1 MDTFNEDPKPGRL
14 VLPLVLIGM
23 IATTYTFIN
32 RVATNND
39 LEIEPSVE
47 QVVVEPD
54 EEPVSED
61 TTTTTTTT
69 LPGEVVT
76 YLEEIS
82 SEKIQSIDLATKVL
96 EANDKWDNEDTTYQ
110 EAKDEFANFIND
122 AQQFVETVSEPGPP
136 STFAGL
142 VKSHEE
148 LKSLADLIFADTEE
162 LLEGLTS
169 SDTGERRSAD
179 INSFNNE
186 KFKIQDLES
195 FDPSN
200 VDVSIFSAG
209 SSVAKK
215 YAQSFIDSGGY
226 VIDLSSEFRYD
237 DDKLLIIPEVNGNL
251 ISNLN
256 KPSIIANPNCSTS
269 QLLMILQPIHK
280 KFEIEFVN
288 IATYQALSRTGKAWL
303 L

>member
-54 EEPVSED
+54 EEPISED

-82 SEKIQSIDLATKVL
+82 SERIQSIDLATKVL
-96 EANDKWDNEDTTYQ
+96 EANDKWDNEEITYQ
-110 EAKDEFANFIND
+110 EAKDEFANFIED
-122 AQQFVETVSEPGPP
+122 AQQFVITVSEPGPP

-148 LKSLADLIFADTEE
+148 LKSLAELIFADTEE

-169 SDTGERRSAD
+169 SDTGERRSAALD
-179 INSFNNE
+179 SFNNNINLFQE
-186 KFKIQDLES
+186 KIDE
-195 FDPSN
+195 
-200 VDVSIFSAG
+200 I
-209 SSVAKK
+209 VA
-215 YAQSFIDSGGY
+215 INTSG
-226 VIDLSSEFRYD
+226 
-237 DDKLLIIPEVNGNL
+237 
-251 ISNLN
+251 
-256 KPSIIANPNCSTS
+256 
-269 QLLMILQPIHK
+269 
-280 KFEIEFVN
+280 
-288 IATYQALSRTGKAWL
+288 
-303 L
+303 

>member
-39 LEIEPSVE
+39 LEIEPSVD

-54 EEPVSED
+54 EEPESED

-69 LPGEVVT
+69 LPGEVVS

-96 EANDKWDNEDTTYQ
+96 EANDKWDNEDITYQ
-110 EAKDEFANFIND
+110 EAKDEFANFIEE

-136 STFAGL
+136 TTFAGL

-148 LKSLADLIFADTEE
+148 LKSLVELIFADTEE

-169 SDTGERRSAD
+169 SDTGERRSAALD
-179 INSFNNE
+179 SFNNNINLFQE
-186 KFKIQDLES
+186 KIDE
-195 FDPSN
+195 
-200 VDVSIFSAG
+200 I
-209 SSVAKK
+209 VA
-215 YAQSFIDSGGY
+215 INTSG
-226 VIDLSSEFRYD
+226 
-237 DDKLLIIPEVNGNL
+237 
-251 ISNLN
+251 
-256 KPSIIANPNCSTS
+256 
-269 QLLMILQPIHK
+269 
-280 KFEIEFVN
+280 
-288 IATYQALSRTGKAWL
+288 
-303 L
+303 

>member
-1 MDTFNEDPKPGRL
+1 
-14 VLPLVLIGM
+14 M

-39 LEIEPSVE
+39 LEIEPSVD

-54 EEPVSED
+54 EEPESED

-69 LPGEVVT
+69 LPGEVVS

-96 EANDKWDNEDTTYQ
+96 EANDKWDNEDITYQ
-110 EAKDEFANFIND
+110 EAKDEFANFIED

-148 LKSLADLIFADTEE
+148 LKSLAELIFADTEE

-169 SDTGERRSAD
+169 SDTGERRSAALD
-179 INSFNNE
+179 SFNDNINL
-186 KFKIQDLES
+186 FQDKIDE
-195 FDPSN
+195 
-200 VDVSIFSAG
+200 I
-209 SSVAKK
+209 VA
-215 YAQSFIDSGGY
+215 INTSG
-226 VIDLSSEFRYD
+226 
-237 DDKLLIIPEVNGNL
+237 
-251 ISNLN
+251 
-256 KPSIIANPNCSTS
+256 
-269 QLLMILQPIHK
+269 
-280 KFEIEFVN
+280 
-288 IATYQALSRTGKAWL
+288 
-303 L
+303 

>member
-32 RVATNND
+32 RVSTNNN

-47 QVVVEPD
+47 QVVVEAD

-96 EANDKWDNEDTTYQ
+96 EANDNWDNEDITYQ
-110 EAKDEFANFIND
+110 EAKDEFSNFIED

-148 LKSLADLIFADTEE
+148 LKSLAELIFADTEE

-169 SDTGERRSAD
+169 SDTGERRSAALD
-179 INSFNNE
+179 SFNDNINLFQE
-186 KFKIQDLES
+186 KIDE
-195 FDPSN
+195 
-200 VDVSIFSAG
+200 I
-209 SSVAKK
+209 VA
-215 YAQSFIDSGGY
+215 INTSG
-226 VIDLSSEFRYD
+226 
-237 DDKLLIIPEVNGNL
+237 
-251 ISNLN
+251 
-256 KPSIIANPNCSTS
+256 
-269 QLLMILQPIHK
+269 
-280 KFEIEFVN
+280 
-288 IATYQALSRTGKAWL
+288 
-303 L
+303 

>member
-1 MDTFNEDPKPGRL
+1 MDTFNDDPKPGRL

-32 RVATNND
+32 RVATNNN
-39 LEIEPSVE
+39 LEIEPSIE
-47 QVVVEPD
+47 QVAD
-54 EEPVSED
+54 ELDQEPVAED

-96 EANDKWDNEDTTYQ
+96 EANDNWDNGDITYQ
-110 EAKDEFANFIND
+110 EAKDVFANFIED
-122 AQQFVETVSEPGPP
+122 AQQFAETISEPGPP

-169 SDTGERRSAD
+169 SDTGERRSAALD
-179 INSFNNE
+179 SFNNNINLFQE
-186 KFKIQDLES
+186 K
-195 FDPSN
+195 
-200 VDVSIFSAG
+200 VDEI
-209 SSVAKK
+209 VA
-215 YAQSFIDSGGY
+215 INTSG
-226 VIDLSSEFRYD
+226 
-237 DDKLLIIPEVNGNL
+237 
-251 ISNLN
+251 
-256 KPSIIANPNCSTS
+256 
-269 QLLMILQPIHK
+269 
-280 KFEIEFVN
+280 
-288 IATYQALSRTGKAWL
+288 
-303 L
+303 

>member
-1 MDTFNEDPKPGRL
+1 METFNEDPKPGRL

-54 EEPVSED
+54 NEPVTED
-61 TTTTTTTT
+61 TTTTTSTT
-69 LPGEVVT
+69 LPGEVVA

-96 EANDKWDNEDTTYQ
+96 EANDNWDNEDITYQ
-110 EAKDEFANFIND
+110 EAKDAFANFIED

-148 LKSLADLIFADTEE
+148 LKSLAELIFADTEE

-169 SDTGERRSAD
+169 SDTGERRSAALD
-179 INSFNNE
+179 SFNDNINLFQE
-186 KFKIQDLES
+186 KIDE
-195 FDPSN
+195 
-200 VDVSIFSAG
+200 I
-209 SSVAKK
+209 VA
-215 YAQSFIDSGGY
+215 INTSG
-226 VIDLSSEFRYD
+226 
-237 DDKLLIIPEVNGNL
+237 
-251 ISNLN
+251 
-256 KPSIIANPNCSTS
+256 
-269 QLLMILQPIHK
+269 
-280 KFEIEFVN
+280 
-288 IATYQALSRTGKAWL
+288 
-303 L
+303 

>member
-1 MDTFNEDPKPGRL
+1 MDTFSEDPKPGRL

-39 LEIEPSVE
+39 LEIEPSIE

-82 SEKIQSIDLATKVL
+82 SERIQSIDLATKVL
-96 EANDKWDNEDTTYQ
+96 EANDKWDNEDVTYQ
-110 EAKDEFANFIND
+110 EAKDEFANFIED

-136 STFAGL
+136 TTFAGL

-148 LKSLADLIFADTEE
+148 LKSLAELIFADTEE

-169 SDTGERRSAD
+169 SDTGERRSAALD
-179 INSFNNE
+179 SFNNNINLFQE
-186 KFKIQDLES
+186 KIDE
-195 FDPSN
+195 
-200 VDVSIFSAG
+200 I
-209 SSVAKK
+209 VAVNT
-215 YAQSFIDSGGY
+215 SG
-226 VIDLSSEFRYD
+226 
-237 DDKLLIIPEVNGNL
+237 
-251 ISNLN
+251 
-256 KPSIIANPNCSTS
+256 
-269 QLLMILQPIHK
+269 
-280 KFEIEFVN
+280 
-288 IATYQALSRTGKAWL
+288 
-303 L
+303 